1 MPFLANFFLDGRN
14 VVKARIVIWIALFLA
29 ILAIMYRFALWEVSS
44 ELRRQ
49 NQAALAHVSQT
60 HGAAISALQTLQ
72 TEATA
77 QPCSETFLQQMQVI
91 AYRPDGLNLFFF
103 APGSTPKCGTNQT
116 TYPAGQTFGDPDVL
130 GATGE
135 PNLWINRDLQGLGLP
150 GVLGTIAMLGP
161 FGVVIP
167 PHQGANVLPSPTNT
181 EIVIR
186 TTSGKSVSLS
196 GRPGLLSQAA
206 KFENWLGVSPTVVE
220 ASCDARNVYCV
231 ASVGSLS
238 SWFAGRRPLAILL
251 TLLAAPLAW
260 FCADALVRALMRF
273 WSFEAR
279 FARNL
284 DENTIVL
291 AYQPIIDLKTGRT
304 SGCEV
309 LARWRD
315 IDGSIVGPTKFIG
328 LVRQSGR
335 TLELTNLITTRAF
348 AELTQQLPSA
358 VLQINFNV
366 FACDFD
372 APALLPLFRAFLL
385 PDHSF
390 NAAVE
395 LVEDEAIDYAKA
407 QSTIEELRKS
417 GIKTYIDDFG
427 TGYSSIER
435 VATLTA
441 DGLKLDRSFAMSAP
455 DSVLGR
461 MFEQVLH
468 LASASGNI
476 IVVEG
481 VESEARLQLLRE
493 TGLVQYVQ
501 GYVFSRPVAISEFVA
516 FLAARNELPITAQDG
531 SAVRTLSGA

>member
-1 MPFLANFFLDGRN
+1 MLFLANFFLDGRN
-14 VVKARIVIWIALFLA
+14 VVKARIVAWIALFLA
-29 ILAIMYRFALWEVSS
+29 ILAIMYKFALWEVSS

-49 NQAALAHVSQT
+49 NKAALAHVSQS
-60 HGAAISALQTLQ
+60 HESAISALQALRAD
-72 TEATA
+72 ATA
-77 QPCSETFLQQMQVI
+77 PPCSEAFLQQMRVI

-103 APGSTPKCGTNQT
+103 APGATPKCGTNQT
-116 TYPAGQTFGDPDVL
+116 TYPAAHAFGDPDVL
-130 GATGE
+130 GAPSE

-150 GVLGTIAMLGP
+150 GVFGTIAVLGS

-167 PHQGANVLPSPTNT
+167 PHPAVNAPTGVTNT

-186 TTSGKSVSLS
+186 ATSGKSISFA
-196 GRPGLLSQAA
+196 GRPGLLSHAA
-206 KFENWLGVSPTVVE
+206 KFENGLGVSPTVVE
-220 ASCDARNVYCV
+220 ASCDARNVYCI
-231 ASVGSLS
+231 ASVGNLA
-238 SWFAGRRPLAILL
+238 SWFAGRRPLVILL
-251 TLLAAPLAW
+251 TLLAATLAW

-315 IDGSIVGPTKFIG
+315 IDGSIVSPSKFIG

-335 TLELTNLITTRAF
+335 TLELTKLITTRAF
-348 AELTQQLPSA
+348 VELTQQLPRA

-372 APALLPLFRAFLL
+372 APALLPLFSAFLV
-385 PDHSF
+385 PEQSF
-390 NAAVE
+390 KVAVE

-407 QSTIEELRKS
+407 QSTIEQLRKS

-441 DGLKLDRSFAMSAP
+441 DGVKLDRSFAMSAP

-501 GYVFSRPVAISEFVA
+501 GYVFSRPVAVSEFVA
-516 FLAARNELPITAQDG
+516 FLAARNELPLAAQAA
-531 SAVRTLSGA
+531 SAAA